1 MFDETIQSIKEEL
14 DKFLLSILDASV
26 RLMQEAAKE
35 VAAKYPQRSTNCLA
49 ELEAMGGD
57 YQMKQRCLFLRY
69 GAEKEVVLMDDL
81 TLREIFLKLD
91 RFVREVRYH
100 HLSKLKRQYLQSVG
114 PSFRHQ
120 LQEEIKSMLS
130 QEGEIDFWGVFHRI
144 LLLMKGANLRCEH
157 NVLHEDACGF
167 NLCDADEKLFYPY
180 NASGLTD
187 LYLFVIEHG
196 TSA

>member
-1 MFDETIQSIKEEL
+1 MFEETIQSIKKEL
-14 DKFLLSILDASV
+14 DKILLSMADVSV
-26 RLMQEAAKE
+26 RLMQETAKE
-35 VAAKYPQRSTNCLA
+35 AVAKYPQRSTNCLA

-57 YQMKQRCLFLRY
+57 YQVKQRCLFLRY

-81 TLREIFLKLD
+81 TLRGIFLKID
-91 RFVREVRYH
+91 RFVREARYQY
-100 HLSKLKRQYLQSVG
+100 LSKLKRQYLQSLG
-114 PSFRHQ
+114 SSFQHQ

-144 LLLMKGANLRCEH
+144 LLLMKGTNLRCEH

-180 NASGLTD
+180 NVSGLTD
-187 LYLFVIEHG
+187 LYLFVIEYG
-196 TSA
+196 TPA